1 MRKSDSVVKQQKA
14 SSHLSGLEIVLNQ
27 MVTIDRSR
35 TMEELNRA
43 IQGILEYIGEY
54 TKAGRAYT
62 FEFIEKQ
69 GIYRNTSEWCA
80 EGVKPQMDNL
90 QAVPFMEMPYWHRQF
105 LRGEKVVIEDIE
117 AAKDEMP
124 LEYRL
129 LKAQDIHTVIVF
141 PMFHTDT
148 LWGFIG
154 LDDPIL
160 DESQSLINLLTVVGS
175 HLGSAYDSC
184 HKSNLLDEKQNA
196 LQASI
201 DAFQREQRFLQVL
214 CQDYISVFFADLK
227 KDYLEIL
234 KVDPEANVLQ
244 VSASEKYMTL
254 SYKEIIESY
263 CRQFMMQEEARKL
276 KKRLNAERLMREL
289 KTRDRI
295 SFRFQ
300 SLPNGAGH
308 EYFEAQ
314 ITRMA
319 IDEENFKVLIGFRF
333 IDDIVRE
340 DREKQRVL
348 REALNETRINNEI
361 ISAISKIYFSI
372 YRIDLEK
379 DVYDEVVSIN
389 EVHKMTGVSGKA
401 SEKMVEICKAVV
413 ARDYQDRIM
422 RFFDLSTLQERL
434 KNTDTVTLEYMV
446 PDGNW
451 QLARFIAKNRNE
463 QGVVTKVLYVT
474 REVSDVM
481 LRERNWFM
489 AAEAA
494 NRENEAKTDFLSRMA
509 HDIRTPLNAV
519 LGFAYIAKAHI
530 DEKSIVSEN
539 LDKLQSAG
547 RYIQR
552 LVDDVTDI
560 SQIESGHFHIEP
572 AFFDVMT
579 LFRDSQDIMGQMA
592 ADRKLHMT
600 CRAHDILHPQID
612 ADAIRLKQIYVNLVS
627 NAVKYTPEG
636 GTVHFELYEETSDSP
651 GCVRLVSI
659 VQDNGI
665 GMTEDYMK
673 KMYERF
679 SRSVDTRINKVRGS
693 GLGLA
698 IVKELVDRMNGRI
711 EVQSAVGVG
720 TTFRVVFDFP
730 FEEADSDMILQ
741 SPMESDLEMAGQ
753 SSTESDLT
761 DCEGMHVL
769 IAEDNELN
777 YEVAHE
783 ILAMH
788 GITSEQA
795 ENGKICVERFMEAPE
810 GTYDAILMDMQ
821 MPVMNGLEATKML
834 RKMDQYHGNTI
845 PIIAMTANVAKTD
858 MDKCLAAGMTGHL
871 AKPLDIHAL
880 IAALASVRKTG
891 NAKMEKKD

>member
-69 GIYRNTSEWCA
+69 SIYRNTSEWCA

-154 LDDPIL
+154 LYDPIL
-160 DESQSLINLLTVVGS
+160 DESRSLINLLTVVGS

-184 HKSNLLDEKQNA
+184 HKSNVLDEKQNA

-201 DAFQREQRFLQVL
+201 DAFQREQQFLQVL
-214 CQDYISVFFADLK
+214 CQDYTAVFYADLK

-244 VSASEKYMTL
+244 VSASEEYMTL

-333 IDDIVRE
+333 IDDIV
-340 DREKQRVL
+340 
-348 REALNETRINNEI
+348 
-361 ISAISKIYFSI
+361 
-372 YRIDLEK
+372 
-379 DVYDEVVSIN
+379 
-389 EVHKMTGVSGKA
+389 
-401 SEKMVEICKAVV
+401 
-413 ARDYQDRIM
+413 
-422 RFFDLSTLQERL
+422 
-434 KNTDTVTLEYMV
+434 
-446 PDGNW
+446 
-451 QLARFIAKNRNE
+451 
-463 QGVVTKVLYVT
+463 
-474 REVSDVM
+474 
-481 LRERNWFM
+481 
-489 AAEAA
+489 
-494 NRENEAKTDFLSRMA
+494 
-509 HDIRTPLNAV
+509 
-519 LGFAYIAKAHI
+519 
-530 DEKSIVSEN
+530 SEN

-572 AFFDVMT
+572 AFFNVMT
-579 LFRDSQDIMGQMA
+579 FFRDFQDIMGQMT

-636 GTVHFELYEETSDSP
+636 GMVHFELYEETSDSP
-651 GCVRLVSI
+651 GCVRLLSI

-679 SRSVDTRINKVRGS
+679 SRYVDTRINKVRGS

-880 IAALASVRKTG
+880 IAALVSVRKREMQ
-891 NAKMEKKD
+891 KWRRRIKQW

>member
-1 MRKSDSVVKQQKA
+1 MRKSDSVVKQKKA
-14 SSHLSGLEIVLNQ
+14 SSHLSGLDIVLNQ

-69 GIYRNTSEWCA
+69 SIYRNTSEWCA

-214 CQDYISVFFADLK
+214 CRDYISVFFADLK

-244 VSASEKYMTL
+244 VSASEEYMTL

-319 IDEENFKVLIGFRF
+319 IYEESFKVLIGFRF
-333 IDDIVRE
+333 IDD
-340 DREKQRVL
+340 
-348 REALNETRINNEI
+348 
-361 ISAISKIYFSI
+361 
-372 YRIDLEK
+372 
-379 DVYDEVVSIN
+379 
-389 EVHKMTGVSGKA
+389 
-401 SEKMVEICKAVV
+401 
-413 ARDYQDRIM
+413 
-422 RFFDLSTLQERL
+422 
-434 KNTDTVTLEYMV
+434 
-446 PDGNW
+446 
-451 QLARFIAKNRNE
+451 
-463 QGVVTKVLYVT
+463 
-474 REVSDVM
+474 
-481 LRERNWFM
+481 
-489 AAEAA
+489 
-494 NRENEAKTDFLSRMA
+494 
-509 HDIRTPLNAV
+509 
-519 LGFAYIAKAHI
+519 
-530 DEKSIVSEN
+530 IVSEN

-572 AFFDVMT
+572 AFFNVMT
-579 LFRDSQDIMGQMA
+579 FFRDFQDIMGQMT

-636 GTVHFELYEETSDSP
+636 GMVHFELYEETSDSP

-679 SRSVDTRINKVRGS
+679 SRYVDTRINKVRGS

-795 ENGKICVERFMEAPE
+795 ENGKICVERFMEASE

-880 IAALASVRKTG
+880 IAALVSVRKREMQ
-891 NAKMEKKD
+891 KWRRRIKQW

>member
-1 MRKSDSVVKQQKA
+1 MRKSDSVVKQKKA
-14 SSHLSGLEIVLNQ
+14 SSHLSGLDIVLNQ

-69 GIYRNTSEWCA
+69 SIYRNTSEWCA

-141 PMFHTDT
+141 SMFHTDT

-214 CQDYISVFFADLK
+214 CRDYISVFFADLK

-244 VSASEKYMTL
+244 VSASEEYMTL

-333 IDDIVRE
+333 IDDIV
-340 DREKQRVL
+340 
-348 REALNETRINNEI
+348 
-361 ISAISKIYFSI
+361 
-372 YRIDLEK
+372 
-379 DVYDEVVSIN
+379 
-389 EVHKMTGVSGKA
+389 
-401 SEKMVEICKAVV
+401 
-413 ARDYQDRIM
+413 
-422 RFFDLSTLQERL
+422 
-434 KNTDTVTLEYMV
+434 
-446 PDGNW
+446 
-451 QLARFIAKNRNE
+451 
-463 QGVVTKVLYVT
+463 
-474 REVSDVM
+474 
-481 LRERNWFM
+481 
-489 AAEAA
+489 
-494 NRENEAKTDFLSRMA
+494 
-509 HDIRTPLNAV
+509 
-519 LGFAYIAKAHI
+519 
-530 DEKSIVSEN
+530 SEN

-572 AFFDVMT
+572 AFFNVMT
-579 LFRDSQDIMGQMA
+579 FFRDFQDIMGQMT

-636 GTVHFELYEETSDSP
+636 GMVHFELYEETSDSP

-679 SRSVDTRINKVRGS
+679 SRYVDTRINKVRGS

-880 IAALASVRKTG
+880 IAALVSVRKREMQ
-891 NAKMEKKD
+891 KWRRRIKQW

>member
-1 MRKSDSVVKQQKA
+1 MRKSDSVVKQKKA
-14 SSHLSGLEIVLNQ
+14 SSHLSGLDIVLNQ

-69 GIYRNTSEWCA
+69 SIYRNTSEWCA

-234 KVDPEANVLQ
+234 KVDPEVNVLQ
-244 VSASEKYMTL
+244 VSASEEYMTL

-340 DREKQRVL
+340 DRE
-348 REALNETRINNEI
+348 
-361 ISAISKIYFSI
+361 
-372 YRIDLEK
+372 
-379 DVYDEVVSIN
+379 
-389 EVHKMTGVSGKA
+389 
-401 SEKMVEICKAVV
+401 
-413 ARDYQDRIM
+413 
-422 RFFDLSTLQERL
+422 
-434 KNTDTVTLEYMV
+434 
-446 PDGNW
+446 
-451 QLARFIAKNRNE
+451 
-463 QGVVTKVLYVT
+463 
-474 REVSDVM
+474 
-481 LRERNWFM
+481 
-489 AAEAA
+489 
-494 NRENEAKTDFLSRMA
+494 NEAKTDFLSRMA

-530 DEKSIVSEN
+530 DEKSVVSEN

-572 AFFDVMT
+572 AFFNVMT
-579 LFRDSQDIMGQMA
+579 FFRDFQDIMGQMT

-636 GTVHFELYEETSDSP
+636 GMVHFELYEETSDSP

-761 DCEGMHVL
+761 DCERMHVL

-880 IAALASVRKTG
+880 IAALVSVRKREMQ
-891 NAKMEKKD
+891 KWRRRIKQW

>member
-1 MRKSDSVVKQQKA
+1 MRKSDSVVKQKKA
-14 SSHLSGLEIVLNQ
+14 SSHLSGLDIVLNQ

-69 GIYRNTSEWCA
+69 SIYRNTSEWCA

-148 LWGFIG
+148 LWGVIG

-214 CQDYISVFFADLK
+214 CRDYISVFFADLK

-244 VSASEKYMTL
+244 VSASEEYMTL

-319 IDEENFKVLIGFRF
+319 IYEESFKVLIGFRF
-333 IDDIVRE
+333 IDD
-340 DREKQRVL
+340 
-348 REALNETRINNEI
+348 
-361 ISAISKIYFSI
+361 
-372 YRIDLEK
+372 
-379 DVYDEVVSIN
+379 
-389 EVHKMTGVSGKA
+389 
-401 SEKMVEICKAVV
+401 
-413 ARDYQDRIM
+413 
-422 RFFDLSTLQERL
+422 
-434 KNTDTVTLEYMV
+434 
-446 PDGNW
+446 
-451 QLARFIAKNRNE
+451 
-463 QGVVTKVLYVT
+463 
-474 REVSDVM
+474 
-481 LRERNWFM
+481 
-489 AAEAA
+489 
-494 NRENEAKTDFLSRMA
+494 
-509 HDIRTPLNAV
+509 
-519 LGFAYIAKAHI
+519 
-530 DEKSIVSEN
+530 IVSEN

-572 AFFDVMT
+572 AFFNVMT
-579 LFRDSQDIMGQMA
+579 FFRDFQDIMGQMT

-636 GTVHFELYEETSDSP
+636 GMVHFELYEETSDSP

-880 IAALASVRKTG
+880 IAALVSVRKREMQ
-891 NAKMEKKD
+891 KWRRRIKQW

>member
-1 MRKSDSVVKQQKA
+1 MRKSDSVVKQKKA
-14 SSHLSGLEIVLNQ
+14 SSHLSGLDIVLNQ

-69 GIYRNTSEWCA
+69 SIYRNTSEWCA

-214 CQDYISVFFADLK
+214 CRDYISVFFADLK

-244 VSASEKYMTL
+244 VSASEEYMTL

-263 CRQFMMQEEARKL
+263 CRQFMMQDEARKL

-333 IDDIVRE
+333 IDDIV
-340 DREKQRVL
+340 
-348 REALNETRINNEI
+348 
-361 ISAISKIYFSI
+361 
-372 YRIDLEK
+372 
-379 DVYDEVVSIN
+379 
-389 EVHKMTGVSGKA
+389 
-401 SEKMVEICKAVV
+401 
-413 ARDYQDRIM
+413 
-422 RFFDLSTLQERL
+422 
-434 KNTDTVTLEYMV
+434 
-446 PDGNW
+446 
-451 QLARFIAKNRNE
+451 
-463 QGVVTKVLYVT
+463 
-474 REVSDVM
+474 
-481 LRERNWFM
+481 
-489 AAEAA
+489 
-494 NRENEAKTDFLSRMA
+494 
-509 HDIRTPLNAV
+509 
-519 LGFAYIAKAHI
+519 
-530 DEKSIVSEN
+530 SEN

-572 AFFDVMT
+572 AFFNVMT
-579 LFRDSQDIMGQMA
+579 FFRDFQDIMGQMT

-636 GTVHFELYEETSDSP
+636 GMVHFELYEETSDSP

-880 IAALASVRKTG
+880 IAALVSVRKREMQ
-891 NAKMEKKD
+891 KWRRRIKQW

>member
-1 MRKSDSVVKQQKA
+1 MRKSDSVVKQKKA
-14 SSHLSGLEIVLNQ
+14 SSHLSGLDIVLNQ

-69 GIYRNTSEWCA
+69 SIYRNTSEWCA

-214 CQDYISVFFADLK
+214 CRDYISVFFADLK

-244 VSASEKYMTL
+244 VSASEEHMTL

-319 IDEENFKVLIGFRF
+319 IYEENFKVLIGFRF
-333 IDDIVRE
+333 IDD
-340 DREKQRVL
+340 
-348 REALNETRINNEI
+348 
-361 ISAISKIYFSI
+361 
-372 YRIDLEK
+372 
-379 DVYDEVVSIN
+379 
-389 EVHKMTGVSGKA
+389 
-401 SEKMVEICKAVV
+401 
-413 ARDYQDRIM
+413 
-422 RFFDLSTLQERL
+422 
-434 KNTDTVTLEYMV
+434 
-446 PDGNW
+446 
-451 QLARFIAKNRNE
+451 
-463 QGVVTKVLYVT
+463 
-474 REVSDVM
+474 
-481 LRERNWFM
+481 
-489 AAEAA
+489 
-494 NRENEAKTDFLSRMA
+494 
-509 HDIRTPLNAV
+509 
-519 LGFAYIAKAHI
+519 
-530 DEKSIVSEN
+530 IVSEN

-572 AFFDVMT
+572 AFFNVMT
-579 LFRDSQDIMGQMA
+579 FFRDFQDIMGQMT

-636 GTVHFELYEETSDSP
+636 GMVHFELYEETSDSP

-880 IAALASVRKTG
+880 IAALVSVRKREMQ
-891 NAKMEKKD
+891 KWRRRIKQW

>member
-1 MRKSDSVVKQQKA
+1 MRKSDSVVKQKKA
-14 SSHLSGLEIVLNQ
+14 SSHLSGLDIVLNQ

-69 GIYRNTSEWCA
+69 SIYRNTSEWCA

-148 LWGFIG
+148 LWGVIG

-214 CQDYISVFFADLK
+214 CRDYISVFFADLK

-244 VSASEKYMTL
+244 VSASEEYMTL

-333 IDDIVRE
+333 IDDIV
-340 DREKQRVL
+340 
-348 REALNETRINNEI
+348 
-361 ISAISKIYFSI
+361 
-372 YRIDLEK
+372 
-379 DVYDEVVSIN
+379 
-389 EVHKMTGVSGKA
+389 
-401 SEKMVEICKAVV
+401 
-413 ARDYQDRIM
+413 
-422 RFFDLSTLQERL
+422 
-434 KNTDTVTLEYMV
+434 
-446 PDGNW
+446 
-451 QLARFIAKNRNE
+451 
-463 QGVVTKVLYVT
+463 
-474 REVSDVM
+474 
-481 LRERNWFM
+481 
-489 AAEAA
+489 
-494 NRENEAKTDFLSRMA
+494 
-509 HDIRTPLNAV
+509 
-519 LGFAYIAKAHI
+519 
-530 DEKSIVSEN
+530 SEN

-572 AFFDVMT
+572 AFFNVMT
-579 LFRDSQDIMGQMA
+579 FFRDFQDIMGQMT

-636 GTVHFELYEETSDSP
+636 GMVHFELYEETSDSP

-880 IAALASVRKTG
+880 IAALVSVRKREMQ
-891 NAKMEKKD
+891 KWRRRIKQW

>member
-1 MRKSDSVVKQQKA
+1 MRKSDSVVKQKKA
-14 SSHLSGLEIVLNQ
+14 SSHLSGLDIVLNQ

-69 GIYRNTSEWCA
+69 SIYRNTSEWCA

-214 CQDYISVFFADLK
+214 CRDYISVFFADLK

-234 KVDPEANVLQ
+234 KVDLEVNVLQ
-244 VSASEKYMTL
+244 VSASEEYMTL

-333 IDDIVRE
+333 IDDIV
-340 DREKQRVL
+340 
-348 REALNETRINNEI
+348 
-361 ISAISKIYFSI
+361 
-372 YRIDLEK
+372 
-379 DVYDEVVSIN
+379 
-389 EVHKMTGVSGKA
+389 
-401 SEKMVEICKAVV
+401 
-413 ARDYQDRIM
+413 
-422 RFFDLSTLQERL
+422 
-434 KNTDTVTLEYMV
+434 
-446 PDGNW
+446 
-451 QLARFIAKNRNE
+451 
-463 QGVVTKVLYVT
+463 
-474 REVSDVM
+474 
-481 LRERNWFM
+481 
-489 AAEAA
+489 
-494 NRENEAKTDFLSRMA
+494 
-509 HDIRTPLNAV
+509 
-519 LGFAYIAKAHI
+519 
-530 DEKSIVSEN
+530 SEN

-572 AFFDVMT
+572 AFFNVMT
-579 LFRDSQDIMGQMA
+579 FFRDFQDIMGQMT

-612 ADAIRLKQIYVNLVS
+612 TDAIRLKQIYVNLVS

-636 GTVHFELYEETSDSP
+636 GMVHFELYEETSDSP

-665 GMTEDYMK
+665 GTTEDYMK

-679 SRSVDTRINKVRGS
+679 SRYVDTRINKVRGS

-761 DCEGMHVL
+761 DCERMHVL

-880 IAALASVRKTG
+880 IAALVSVRKREMQ
-891 NAKMEKKD
+891 KWRRRIKQW

>member
-1 MRKSDSVVKQQKA
+1 MRKSDSVVKQKKA
-14 SSHLSGLEIVLNQ
+14 SSHLSGLDIVLNQ

-69 GIYRNTSEWCA
+69 SIYRNTSEWCA

-214 CQDYISVFFADLK
+214 CRDYISVFFADLK

-244 VSASEKYMTL
+244 VSASEEHMTL

-319 IDEENFKVLIGFRF
+319 IYEENFKVLIGFRF
-333 IDDIVRE
+333 IDD
-340 DREKQRVL
+340 
-348 REALNETRINNEI
+348 
-361 ISAISKIYFSI
+361 
-372 YRIDLEK
+372 
-379 DVYDEVVSIN
+379 
-389 EVHKMTGVSGKA
+389 
-401 SEKMVEICKAVV
+401 
-413 ARDYQDRIM
+413 
-422 RFFDLSTLQERL
+422 
-434 KNTDTVTLEYMV
+434 
-446 PDGNW
+446 
-451 QLARFIAKNRNE
+451 
-463 QGVVTKVLYVT
+463 
-474 REVSDVM
+474 
-481 LRERNWFM
+481 
-489 AAEAA
+489 
-494 NRENEAKTDFLSRMA
+494 
-509 HDIRTPLNAV
+509 
-519 LGFAYIAKAHI
+519 
-530 DEKSIVSEN
+530 IVSEN

-572 AFFDVMT
+572 AFFNVMT
-579 LFRDSQDIMGQMA
+579 FFRDFQDIMGQMT

-600 CRAHDILHPQID
+600 CRAHDIFHPQID

-636 GTVHFELYEETSDSP
+636 GMVHFELYEETSDSP

-880 IAALASVRKTG
+880 IAALVSVRKREMQ
-891 NAKMEKKD
+891 KWRRRIKQW

>member
-1 MRKSDSVVKQQKA
+1 MRKSDSVVKQKKA
-14 SSHLSGLEIVLNQ
+14 SSHLSGLDIVLNQ

-69 GIYRNTSEWCA
+69 SIYRNTSEWCA

-234 KVDPEANVLQ
+234 KVDPEVNVLQ
-244 VSASEKYMTL
+244 VSASEEYMTL

-340 DREKQRVL
+340 DRE
-348 REALNETRINNEI
+348 
-361 ISAISKIYFSI
+361 
-372 YRIDLEK
+372 
-379 DVYDEVVSIN
+379 
-389 EVHKMTGVSGKA
+389 
-401 SEKMVEICKAVV
+401 
-413 ARDYQDRIM
+413 
-422 RFFDLSTLQERL
+422 
-434 KNTDTVTLEYMV
+434 
-446 PDGNW
+446 
-451 QLARFIAKNRNE
+451 
-463 QGVVTKVLYVT
+463 
-474 REVSDVM
+474 
-481 LRERNWFM
+481 
-489 AAEAA
+489 
-494 NRENEAKTDFLSRMA
+494 NEAKTDFLSRMA

-530 DEKSIVSEN
+530 DEKSVVSEN

-572 AFFDVMT
+572 AFFNVMT
-579 LFRDSQDIMGQMA
+579 FFRDFQDIMGQMT

-636 GTVHFELYEETSDSP
+636 GMVHFELYEETSDSP

-761 DCEGMHVL
+761 DCERMHVL

-795 ENGKICVERFMEAPE
+795 ENGKICVERFMEASE

-880 IAALASVRKTG
+880 IAALVSVRKREMQ
-891 NAKMEKKD
+891 KWRRRIKQW

>member
-69 GIYRNTSEWCA
+69 SIYRNTSEWCA

-214 CQDYISVFFADLK
+214 CRDYISVFFADLK

-234 KVDPEANVLQ
+234 KVDLEVNVLQ
-244 VSASEKYMTL
+244 VSASEEYMTL

-333 IDDIVRE
+333 IDDIV
-340 DREKQRVL
+340 
-348 REALNETRINNEI
+348 
-361 ISAISKIYFSI
+361 
-372 YRIDLEK
+372 
-379 DVYDEVVSIN
+379 
-389 EVHKMTGVSGKA
+389 
-401 SEKMVEICKAVV
+401 
-413 ARDYQDRIM
+413 
-422 RFFDLSTLQERL
+422 
-434 KNTDTVTLEYMV
+434 
-446 PDGNW
+446 
-451 QLARFIAKNRNE
+451 
-463 QGVVTKVLYVT
+463 
-474 REVSDVM
+474 
-481 LRERNWFM
+481 
-489 AAEAA
+489 
-494 NRENEAKTDFLSRMA
+494 
-509 HDIRTPLNAV
+509 
-519 LGFAYIAKAHI
+519 
-530 DEKSIVSEN
+530 SEN

-572 AFFDVMT
+572 AFFNVMT
-579 LFRDSQDIMGQMA
+579 FFRDFQDIMGQMT

-636 GTVHFELYEETSDSP
+636 GMVHFELYEETSDSP

-761 DCEGMHVL
+761 ECEGMHVL

-880 IAALASVRKTG
+880 IAALVSVRKREMQ
-891 NAKMEKKD
+891 KWRRRIKQW

>member
-1 MRKSDSVVKQQKA
+1 MRKSDSVVKQKKA
-14 SSHLSGLEIVLNQ
+14 SSHLSGLDIVLNQ

-69 GIYRNTSEWCA
+69 SIYRNTSEWCA

-148 LWGFIG
+148 LWGVIG

-214 CQDYISVFFADLK
+214 CRDYISVFFADLK

-244 VSASEKYMTL
+244 VSASEEYMTL

-333 IDDIVRE
+333 IDDIV
-340 DREKQRVL
+340 
-348 REALNETRINNEI
+348 
-361 ISAISKIYFSI
+361 
-372 YRIDLEK
+372 
-379 DVYDEVVSIN
+379 
-389 EVHKMTGVSGKA
+389 
-401 SEKMVEICKAVV
+401 
-413 ARDYQDRIM
+413 
-422 RFFDLSTLQERL
+422 
-434 KNTDTVTLEYMV
+434 
-446 PDGNW
+446 
-451 QLARFIAKNRNE
+451 
-463 QGVVTKVLYVT
+463 
-474 REVSDVM
+474 
-481 LRERNWFM
+481 
-489 AAEAA
+489 
-494 NRENEAKTDFLSRMA
+494 
-509 HDIRTPLNAV
+509 
-519 LGFAYIAKAHI
+519 
-530 DEKSIVSEN
+530 SEN

-572 AFFDVMT
+572 AFFNVMT
-579 LFRDSQDIMGQMA
+579 FFRDFQDIMGQMT

-636 GTVHFELYEETSDSP
+636 GMVHFELYEETSDSP
-651 GCVRLVSI
+651 GCVRRVSI

-880 IAALASVRKTG
+880 IAALVSVRKREMQ
-891 NAKMEKKD
+891 KWRRRIKQW

>member
-1 MRKSDSVVKQQKA
+1 MRKSDSVVKQKKA
-14 SSHLSGLEIVLNQ
+14 SSHLSGLDIVLNQ

-69 GIYRNTSEWCA
+69 SIYRNTSEWCA

-105 LRGEKVVIEDIE
+105 LRGEKMVIEDIE

-244 VSASEKYMTL
+244 VSASEEYMTL

-319 IDEENFKVLIGFRF
+319 IYEESFKVLIGFRF
-333 IDDIVRE
+333 IDD
-340 DREKQRVL
+340 
-348 REALNETRINNEI
+348 
-361 ISAISKIYFSI
+361 
-372 YRIDLEK
+372 
-379 DVYDEVVSIN
+379 
-389 EVHKMTGVSGKA
+389 
-401 SEKMVEICKAVV
+401 
-413 ARDYQDRIM
+413 
-422 RFFDLSTLQERL
+422 
-434 KNTDTVTLEYMV
+434 
-446 PDGNW
+446 
-451 QLARFIAKNRNE
+451 
-463 QGVVTKVLYVT
+463 
-474 REVSDVM
+474 
-481 LRERNWFM
+481 
-489 AAEAA
+489 
-494 NRENEAKTDFLSRMA
+494 
-509 HDIRTPLNAV
+509 
-519 LGFAYIAKAHI
+519 
-530 DEKSIVSEN
+530 IVSEN

-572 AFFDVMT
+572 AFFNVMT
-579 LFRDSQDIMGQMA
+579 FFRDFQDIMGQMT

-636 GTVHFELYEETSDSP
+636 GMVHFELYEETSDSP

-679 SRSVDTRINKVRGS
+679 SRYVDTRINKVRGS

-880 IAALASVRKTG
+880 IAALVSVRKREMQ
-891 NAKMEKKD
+891 KWRRRIKQW

>member
-69 GIYRNTSEWCA
+69 SIYRNTSEWCA

-160 DESQSLINLLTVVGS
+160 DESRSLINLLTVVGS

-184 HKSNLLDEKQNA
+184 HKSNVLDEKQNA

-201 DAFQREQRFLQVL
+201 DAFQREQQFLQVL
-214 CQDYISVFFADLK
+214 CQDYTAVFYADLK

-244 VSASEKYMTL
+244 VSASEEYMTL

-333 IDDIVRE
+333 IDDIV
-340 DREKQRVL
+340 
-348 REALNETRINNEI
+348 
-361 ISAISKIYFSI
+361 
-372 YRIDLEK
+372 
-379 DVYDEVVSIN
+379 
-389 EVHKMTGVSGKA
+389 
-401 SEKMVEICKAVV
+401 
-413 ARDYQDRIM
+413 
-422 RFFDLSTLQERL
+422 
-434 KNTDTVTLEYMV
+434 
-446 PDGNW
+446 
-451 QLARFIAKNRNE
+451 
-463 QGVVTKVLYVT
+463 
-474 REVSDVM
+474 
-481 LRERNWFM
+481 
-489 AAEAA
+489 
-494 NRENEAKTDFLSRMA
+494 
-509 HDIRTPLNAV
+509 
-519 LGFAYIAKAHI
+519 
-530 DEKSIVSEN
+530 SEN

-572 AFFDVMT
+572 AFFNVMT
-579 LFRDSQDIMGQMA
+579 FFRDFQDIMGQMT

-612 ADAIRLKQIYVNLVS
+612 TDAIRLKQIYVNLVS

-636 GTVHFELYEETSDSP
+636 GMVHFELYEETSDSP

-679 SRSVDTRINKVRGS
+679 SRYVDTRINKVRGS

-880 IAALASVRKTG
+880 IAALVSVRKREMQ
-891 NAKMEKKD
+891 KWRRRIKQW

>member
-1 MRKSDSVVKQQKA
+1 MRKSDSVVKQKKA
-14 SSHLSGLEIVLNQ
+14 SSHLSGLDIVLNQ

-69 GIYRNTSEWCA
+69 SIYRNTSEWCA

-214 CQDYISVFFADLK
+214 CRDYISVFFADLK

-244 VSASEKYMTL
+244 VSASEEYMTL

-333 IDDIVRE
+333 IDDIV
-340 DREKQRVL
+340 
-348 REALNETRINNEI
+348 
-361 ISAISKIYFSI
+361 
-372 YRIDLEK
+372 
-379 DVYDEVVSIN
+379 
-389 EVHKMTGVSGKA
+389 
-401 SEKMVEICKAVV
+401 
-413 ARDYQDRIM
+413 
-422 RFFDLSTLQERL
+422 
-434 KNTDTVTLEYMV
+434 
-446 PDGNW
+446 
-451 QLARFIAKNRNE
+451 
-463 QGVVTKVLYVT
+463 
-474 REVSDVM
+474 
-481 LRERNWFM
+481 
-489 AAEAA
+489 
-494 NRENEAKTDFLSRMA
+494 
-509 HDIRTPLNAV
+509 
-519 LGFAYIAKAHI
+519 
-530 DEKSIVSEN
+530 SEN

-572 AFFDVMT
+572 AFFNVMT
-579 LFRDSQDIMGQMA
+579 FFRDFQDIMGQMT

-636 GTVHFELYEETSDSP
+636 GMVHFELYEETSDSP

-679 SRSVDTRINKVRGS
+679 SRYVDTRINKVRGS

-741 SPMESDLEMAGQ
+741 FPMESDLEMAGQ

-871 AKPLDIHAL
+871 AKPLDIRAL
-880 IAALASVRKTG
+880 IAALVSVRKREMQ
-891 NAKMEKKD
+891 KWRRRIKQW

>member
-1 MRKSDSVVKQQKA
+1 MRKSDSVVKQKKA
-14 SSHLSGLEIVLNQ
+14 SSYLSGLDIVLNQ

-69 GIYRNTSEWCA
+69 SIYRNTSEWCA

-214 CQDYISVFFADLK
+214 CRDYISVFFADLK

-244 VSASEKYMTL
+244 VSASEEYMTL

-319 IDEENFKVLIGFRF
+319 IYEESFKVLIGFRF
-333 IDDIVRE
+333 IDD
-340 DREKQRVL
+340 
-348 REALNETRINNEI
+348 
-361 ISAISKIYFSI
+361 
-372 YRIDLEK
+372 
-379 DVYDEVVSIN
+379 
-389 EVHKMTGVSGKA
+389 
-401 SEKMVEICKAVV
+401 
-413 ARDYQDRIM
+413 
-422 RFFDLSTLQERL
+422 
-434 KNTDTVTLEYMV
+434 
-446 PDGNW
+446 
-451 QLARFIAKNRNE
+451 
-463 QGVVTKVLYVT
+463 
-474 REVSDVM
+474 
-481 LRERNWFM
+481 
-489 AAEAA
+489 
-494 NRENEAKTDFLSRMA
+494 
-509 HDIRTPLNAV
+509 
-519 LGFAYIAKAHI
+519 
-530 DEKSIVSEN
+530 IVSEN

-572 AFFDVMT
+572 AFFNVMT
-579 LFRDSQDIMGQMA
+579 FFRDFQDIMGQMT

-636 GTVHFELYEETSDSP
+636 GMVHFELYEETSDSP

-679 SRSVDTRINKVRGS
+679 SRYVDTRINKVRGS

-880 IAALASVRKTG
+880 IAALVSVRKREMQ
-891 NAKMEKKD
+891 KWRRRIKQW

>member
-1 MRKSDSVVKQQKA
+1 MRKSDSVVKQKKA
-14 SSHLSGLEIVLNQ
+14 SSHLSGLDIVLNQ

-69 GIYRNTSEWCA
+69 SIYRNTSEWCA

-214 CQDYISVFFADLK
+214 CRDYISVFFADLK

-234 KVDPEANVLQ
+234 KVDLEVNVLQ
-244 VSASEKYMTL
+244 VSASEEYMTL

-333 IDDIVRE
+333 IDDIV
-340 DREKQRVL
+340 
-348 REALNETRINNEI
+348 
-361 ISAISKIYFSI
+361 
-372 YRIDLEK
+372 
-379 DVYDEVVSIN
+379 
-389 EVHKMTGVSGKA
+389 
-401 SEKMVEICKAVV
+401 
-413 ARDYQDRIM
+413 
-422 RFFDLSTLQERL
+422 
-434 KNTDTVTLEYMV
+434 
-446 PDGNW
+446 
-451 QLARFIAKNRNE
+451 
-463 QGVVTKVLYVT
+463 
-474 REVSDVM
+474 
-481 LRERNWFM
+481 
-489 AAEAA
+489 
-494 NRENEAKTDFLSRMA
+494 
-509 HDIRTPLNAV
+509 
-519 LGFAYIAKAHI
+519 
-530 DEKSIVSEN
+530 SEN

-572 AFFDVMT
+572 AFFNVMT
-579 LFRDSQDIMGQMA
+579 FFRDFQDIMGQMT

-612 ADAIRLKQIYVNLVS
+612 TDAIRLKQIYVNLVS

-636 GTVHFELYEETSDSP
+636 GMVHFELYEETSDSP

-665 GMTEDYMK
+665 GTTEDYMK

-679 SRSVDTRINKVRGS
+679 SRYVDTRINKVRGS

-761 DCEGMHVL
+761 ECEGMHVL

-795 ENGKICVERFMEAPE
+795 ENGKICVERFMEASE

-880 IAALASVRKTG
+880 IAALVSVRKREMQ
-891 NAKMEKKD
+891 KWRRRIKQW

>member
-1 MRKSDSVVKQQKA
+1 MRKSDSVVKQKKA
-14 SSHLSGLEIVLNQ
+14 SSHLSGLDIVLNQ

-69 GIYRNTSEWCA
+69 SIYRNTSEWCA

-214 CQDYISVFFADLK
+214 CRDYISVFFADLK

-244 VSASEKYMTL
+244 VSASEEYMTL

-319 IDEENFKVLIGFRF
+319 IYEESFKVLIGFRF
-333 IDDIVRE
+333 IDD
-340 DREKQRVL
+340 
-348 REALNETRINNEI
+348 
-361 ISAISKIYFSI
+361 
-372 YRIDLEK
+372 
-379 DVYDEVVSIN
+379 
-389 EVHKMTGVSGKA
+389 
-401 SEKMVEICKAVV
+401 
-413 ARDYQDRIM
+413 
-422 RFFDLSTLQERL
+422 
-434 KNTDTVTLEYMV
+434 
-446 PDGNW
+446 
-451 QLARFIAKNRNE
+451 
-463 QGVVTKVLYVT
+463 
-474 REVSDVM
+474 
-481 LRERNWFM
+481 
-489 AAEAA
+489 
-494 NRENEAKTDFLSRMA
+494 
-509 HDIRTPLNAV
+509 
-519 LGFAYIAKAHI
+519 
-530 DEKSIVSEN
+530 IVSEN

-572 AFFDVMT
+572 AFFNVMT
-579 LFRDSQDIMGQMA
+579 FFRDFQDIMGQMT

-636 GTVHFELYEETSDSP
+636 GMVHFELYEETSDSP

-679 SRSVDTRINKVRGS
+679 SRYVDTRINKVRGS

-795 ENGKICVERFMEAPE
+795 ENGKICVERFMDAPE

-880 IAALASVRKTG
+880 IAALVSVRKREMQ
-891 NAKMEKKD
+891 KWRRRIKQW

>member
-1 MRKSDSVVKQQKA
+1 MRKSDSVVKQKKA
-14 SSHLSGLEIVLNQ
+14 SSHLSGLNIVLNQ
-27 MVTIDRSR
+27 MVSIDRSR

-69 GIYRNTSEWCA
+69 SIYRNTSEWCA

-148 LWGFIG
+148 LWGIIG

-214 CQDYISVFFADLK
+214 CRDYISVFFADLK

-244 VSASEKYMTL
+244 VSASEEHMTL

-333 IDDIVRE
+333 IDDIV
-340 DREKQRVL
+340 
-348 REALNETRINNEI
+348 
-361 ISAISKIYFSI
+361 
-372 YRIDLEK
+372 
-379 DVYDEVVSIN
+379 
-389 EVHKMTGVSGKA
+389 
-401 SEKMVEICKAVV
+401 
-413 ARDYQDRIM
+413 
-422 RFFDLSTLQERL
+422 
-434 KNTDTVTLEYMV
+434 
-446 PDGNW
+446 
-451 QLARFIAKNRNE
+451 
-463 QGVVTKVLYVT
+463 
-474 REVSDVM
+474 
-481 LRERNWFM
+481 
-489 AAEAA
+489 
-494 NRENEAKTDFLSRMA
+494 
-509 HDIRTPLNAV
+509 
-519 LGFAYIAKAHI
+519 
-530 DEKSIVSEN
+530 SEN

-572 AFFDVMT
+572 AFFNVMT
-579 LFRDSQDIMGQMA
+579 FFRDFQDIMGQMT

-636 GTVHFELYEETSDSP
+636 GMVHFELYEETSDSP

-741 SPMESDLEMAGQ
+741 SPMESDLDMAGQ

-871 AKPLDIHAL
+871 TKPLDIHAL
-880 IAALASVRKTG
+880 IAALVSVRKREMQ
-891 NAKMEKKD
+891 KWRRRIKQW

>member
-1 MRKSDSVVKQQKA
+1 MRKSDSVVKQKKA
-14 SSHLSGLEIVLNQ
+14 SSHLSGLDIVLNQ

-69 GIYRNTSEWCA
+69 SIYRNTSEWCA

-214 CQDYISVFFADLK
+214 CRDYISVFFADLK

-244 VSASEKYMTL
+244 VSASEEYMTL

-289 KTRDRI
+289 KTRDSI

-333 IDDIVRE
+333 IDDIV
-340 DREKQRVL
+340 
-348 REALNETRINNEI
+348 
-361 ISAISKIYFSI
+361 
-372 YRIDLEK
+372 
-379 DVYDEVVSIN
+379 
-389 EVHKMTGVSGKA
+389 
-401 SEKMVEICKAVV
+401 
-413 ARDYQDRIM
+413 
-422 RFFDLSTLQERL
+422 
-434 KNTDTVTLEYMV
+434 
-446 PDGNW
+446 
-451 QLARFIAKNRNE
+451 
-463 QGVVTKVLYVT
+463 
-474 REVSDVM
+474 
-481 LRERNWFM
+481 
-489 AAEAA
+489 
-494 NRENEAKTDFLSRMA
+494 
-509 HDIRTPLNAV
+509 
-519 LGFAYIAKAHI
+519 
-530 DEKSIVSEN
+530 SEN

-572 AFFDVMT
+572 AFFNVMT
-579 LFRDSQDIMGQMA
+579 FFRDFQDIMGQMT

-636 GTVHFELYEETSDSP
+636 GMVHFELYEETSDSP

-880 IAALASVRKTG
+880 IAALVSVRKREMQ
-891 NAKMEKKD
+891 KWRRRIKQW

>member
-1 MRKSDSVVKQQKA
+1 MRKSDSVVKQKKA
-14 SSHLSGLEIVLNQ
+14 SSHLSGLDIVLNQ

-69 GIYRNTSEWCA
+69 SIYRNTSEWCA

-234 KVDPEANVLQ
+234 KVDPEVNVLQ
-244 VSASEKYMTL
+244 VSASEEYMTL

-333 IDDIVRE
+333 IDDIV
-340 DREKQRVL
+340 
-348 REALNETRINNEI
+348 
-361 ISAISKIYFSI
+361 
-372 YRIDLEK
+372 
-379 DVYDEVVSIN
+379 
-389 EVHKMTGVSGKA
+389 
-401 SEKMVEICKAVV
+401 
-413 ARDYQDRIM
+413 
-422 RFFDLSTLQERL
+422 
-434 KNTDTVTLEYMV
+434 
-446 PDGNW
+446 
-451 QLARFIAKNRNE
+451 
-463 QGVVTKVLYVT
+463 
-474 REVSDVM
+474 
-481 LRERNWFM
+481 
-489 AAEAA
+489 
-494 NRENEAKTDFLSRMA
+494 
-509 HDIRTPLNAV
+509 
-519 LGFAYIAKAHI
+519 
-530 DEKSIVSEN
+530 SEN

-572 AFFDVMT
+572 AFFNVMT
-579 LFRDSQDIMGQMA
+579 FFRDFQDIMGQMT

-636 GTVHFELYEETSDSP
+636 GMVHFELYEETSDSP

-880 IAALASVRKTG
+880 IAALVSVRKREMQ
-891 NAKMEKKD
+891 KWRRRIKQW

>member
-1 MRKSDSVVKQQKA
+1 MRKSDSVVKQKKA
-14 SSHLSGLEIVLNQ
+14 SSHLSGLDIVLNQ

-54 TKAGRAYT
+54 TKAGRVYT

-69 GIYRNTSEWCA
+69 SIYRNTSEWCA

-214 CQDYISVFFADLK
+214 CRDYISVFFADLK

-244 VSASEKYMTL
+244 VSASEEYMTL

-333 IDDIVRE
+333 IDDIV
-340 DREKQRVL
+340 
-348 REALNETRINNEI
+348 
-361 ISAISKIYFSI
+361 
-372 YRIDLEK
+372 
-379 DVYDEVVSIN
+379 
-389 EVHKMTGVSGKA
+389 
-401 SEKMVEICKAVV
+401 
-413 ARDYQDRIM
+413 
-422 RFFDLSTLQERL
+422 
-434 KNTDTVTLEYMV
+434 
-446 PDGNW
+446 
-451 QLARFIAKNRNE
+451 
-463 QGVVTKVLYVT
+463 
-474 REVSDVM
+474 
-481 LRERNWFM
+481 
-489 AAEAA
+489 
-494 NRENEAKTDFLSRMA
+494 
-509 HDIRTPLNAV
+509 
-519 LGFAYIAKAHI
+519 
-530 DEKSIVSEN
+530 SEN

-572 AFFDVMT
+572 AFFNVMT
-579 LFRDSQDIMGQMA
+579 FFRDFQDIMGQMT

-636 GTVHFELYEETSDSP
+636 GMVHFELYEETSDSP

-679 SRSVDTRINKVRGS
+679 SRYVDTRINKVRGS

-880 IAALASVRKTG
+880 IAALVSVRKREMQ
-891 NAKMEKKD
+891 KWRRRIKQW

>member
-1 MRKSDSVVKQQKA
+1 MLYGKLEINQKSDQGGEQPMRKSDSVVKQKKA
-14 SSHLSGLEIVLNQ
+14 SSHLSGLDIVLNQ

-69 GIYRNTSEWCA
+69 SIYRNTSEWCA

-214 CQDYISVFFADLK
+214 CRDYISVFFADLK

-244 VSASEKYMTL
+244 VSASEEHMTL

-333 IDDIVRE
+333 IDDIV
-340 DREKQRVL
+340 
-348 REALNETRINNEI
+348 
-361 ISAISKIYFSI
+361 
-372 YRIDLEK
+372 
-379 DVYDEVVSIN
+379 
-389 EVHKMTGVSGKA
+389 
-401 SEKMVEICKAVV
+401 
-413 ARDYQDRIM
+413 
-422 RFFDLSTLQERL
+422 
-434 KNTDTVTLEYMV
+434 
-446 PDGNW
+446 
-451 QLARFIAKNRNE
+451 
-463 QGVVTKVLYVT
+463 
-474 REVSDVM
+474 
-481 LRERNWFM
+481 
-489 AAEAA
+489 
-494 NRENEAKTDFLSRMA
+494 
-509 HDIRTPLNAV
+509 
-519 LGFAYIAKAHI
+519 
-530 DEKSIVSEN
+530 SEN

-572 AFFDVMT
+572 AFFNVMT
-579 LFRDSQDIMGQMA
+579 FFRDFQDIMGQMT

-636 GTVHFELYEETSDSP
+636 GMVHFELYEETSDSP

-679 SRSVDTRINKVRGS
+679 SRYVDTRINKVRGS

-871 AKPLDIHAL
+871 TKPLDIHAL
-880 IAALASVRKTG
+880 IAALVSVRKREMQ
-891 NAKMEKKD
+891 KWRRRIKQW

>member
-1 MRKSDSVVKQQKA
+1 MRKSDSVVKQKKA
-14 SSHLSGLEIVLNQ
+14 SSHLSGLDIVLNQ

-69 GIYRNTSEWCA
+69 SIYRNTSEWCA

-184 HKSNLLDEKQNA
+184 HRSNLLDEKQNA

-214 CQDYISVFFADLK
+214 CRDYISVFFADLK

-244 VSASEKYMTL
+244 VSASEEYMTL

-319 IDEENFKVLIGFRF
+319 IDEENCKVLIGFRF
-333 IDDIVRE
+333 IDD
-340 DREKQRVL
+340 
-348 REALNETRINNEI
+348 
-361 ISAISKIYFSI
+361 
-372 YRIDLEK
+372 
-379 DVYDEVVSIN
+379 
-389 EVHKMTGVSGKA
+389 
-401 SEKMVEICKAVV
+401 
-413 ARDYQDRIM
+413 
-422 RFFDLSTLQERL
+422 
-434 KNTDTVTLEYMV
+434 
-446 PDGNW
+446 
-451 QLARFIAKNRNE
+451 
-463 QGVVTKVLYVT
+463 
-474 REVSDVM
+474 
-481 LRERNWFM
+481 
-489 AAEAA
+489 
-494 NRENEAKTDFLSRMA
+494 
-509 HDIRTPLNAV
+509 
-519 LGFAYIAKAHI
+519 
-530 DEKSIVSEN
+530 IVSEN

-572 AFFDVMT
+572 AFFNVMT
-579 LFRDSQDIMGQMA
+579 FFRDFQDIMGQMT

-636 GTVHFELYEETSDSP
+636 GMVHFELYEETSDSP

-880 IAALASVRKTG
+880 IAALVSVRKREMQ
-891 NAKMEKKD
+891 KWRRRIKQW

>member
-1 MRKSDSVVKQQKA
+1 MRKSDSVVKQKKA
-14 SSHLSGLEIVLNQ
+14 SSHLSGLDIVLNQ

-69 GIYRNTSEWCA
+69 SIYRNTSEWCA
-80 EGVKPQMDNL
+80 EGVKSQMDNL

-117 AAKDEMP
+117 AAKDEIP

-234 KVDPEANVLQ
+234 KVDPEVNVLQ
-244 VSASEKYMTL
+244 VSASEEYMTL

-333 IDDIVRE
+333 IDDIV
-340 DREKQRVL
+340 
-348 REALNETRINNEI
+348 
-361 ISAISKIYFSI
+361 
-372 YRIDLEK
+372 
-379 DVYDEVVSIN
+379 
-389 EVHKMTGVSGKA
+389 
-401 SEKMVEICKAVV
+401 
-413 ARDYQDRIM
+413 
-422 RFFDLSTLQERL
+422 
-434 KNTDTVTLEYMV
+434 
-446 PDGNW
+446 
-451 QLARFIAKNRNE
+451 
-463 QGVVTKVLYVT
+463 
-474 REVSDVM
+474 
-481 LRERNWFM
+481 
-489 AAEAA
+489 
-494 NRENEAKTDFLSRMA
+494 
-509 HDIRTPLNAV
+509 
-519 LGFAYIAKAHI
+519 
-530 DEKSIVSEN
+530 SEN

-572 AFFDVMT
+572 AFFNVMT
-579 LFRDSQDIMGQMA
+579 FFRDFQDIMGQMT

-636 GTVHFELYEETSDSP
+636 GMVHFELYEETSDSP

-761 DCEGMHVL
+761 DCERMHVL

-880 IAALASVRKTG
+880 IAALVSVRKREMQ
-891 NAKMEKKD
+891 KWRRRIKQW

>member
-1 MRKSDSVVKQQKA
+1 MRKSDSVVKQKKA
-14 SSHLSGLEIVLNQ
+14 SSHLSGLDIVLNQ

-69 GIYRNTSEWCA
+69 SIYRNTSEWCA

-214 CQDYISVFFADLK
+214 CRDYISVFFADLK

-244 VSASEKYMTL
+244 VSASEEYMTL

-333 IDDIVRE
+333 IDDIV
-340 DREKQRVL
+340 
-348 REALNETRINNEI
+348 
-361 ISAISKIYFSI
+361 
-372 YRIDLEK
+372 
-379 DVYDEVVSIN
+379 
-389 EVHKMTGVSGKA
+389 
-401 SEKMVEICKAVV
+401 
-413 ARDYQDRIM
+413 
-422 RFFDLSTLQERL
+422 
-434 KNTDTVTLEYMV
+434 
-446 PDGNW
+446 
-451 QLARFIAKNRNE
+451 
-463 QGVVTKVLYVT
+463 
-474 REVSDVM
+474 
-481 LRERNWFM
+481 
-489 AAEAA
+489 
-494 NRENEAKTDFLSRMA
+494 
-509 HDIRTPLNAV
+509 
-519 LGFAYIAKAHI
+519 
-530 DEKSIVSEN
+530 SEN

-572 AFFDVMT
+572 AFFNVMT
-579 LFRDSQDIMGQMA
+579 FFRDFQDIMGQMT

-636 GTVHFELYEETSDSP
+636 GMVHFELYEETSDSP

-880 IAALASVRKTG
+880 IAALVSVRKREMQ
-891 NAKMEKKD
+891 KWRRRIKQW

>member
-1 MRKSDSVVKQQKA
+1 MRKSDSVVKQKKA
-14 SSHLSGLEIVLNQ
+14 SSHLSGLDLVLNQ
-27 MVTIDRSR
+27 MVTLDRSR

-69 GIYRNTSEWCA
+69 SIYRNTSEWCA

-214 CQDYISVFFADLK
+214 CRDYISVFFADLK

-244 VSASEKYMTL
+244 VSASEEHMTL

-319 IDEENFKVLIGFRF
+319 IYEENFKVLIGFRF
-333 IDDIVRE
+333 IDD
-340 DREKQRVL
+340 
-348 REALNETRINNEI
+348 
-361 ISAISKIYFSI
+361 
-372 YRIDLEK
+372 
-379 DVYDEVVSIN
+379 
-389 EVHKMTGVSGKA
+389 
-401 SEKMVEICKAVV
+401 
-413 ARDYQDRIM
+413 
-422 RFFDLSTLQERL
+422 
-434 KNTDTVTLEYMV
+434 
-446 PDGNW
+446 
-451 QLARFIAKNRNE
+451 
-463 QGVVTKVLYVT
+463 
-474 REVSDVM
+474 
-481 LRERNWFM
+481 
-489 AAEAA
+489 
-494 NRENEAKTDFLSRMA
+494 
-509 HDIRTPLNAV
+509 
-519 LGFAYIAKAHI
+519 
-530 DEKSIVSEN
+530 IVSEN

-572 AFFDVMT
+572 AFFNVMT
-579 LFRDSQDIMGQMA
+579 FFRDFQDIMGQMT

-636 GTVHFELYEETSDSP
+636 GMVHFELYEETSDSP

-880 IAALASVRKTG
+880 IAALVSVRKREMQ
-891 NAKMEKKD
+891 KWRRRIKQW

>member
-1 MRKSDSVVKQQKA
+1 MLYGKLEINQKSDQGGEQPMRKSDSVVKQKKA
-14 SSHLSGLEIVLNQ
+14 SSHLSGLDIVLNQ

-69 GIYRNTSEWCA
+69 SIYRNTSEWCA

-227 KDYLEIL
+227 KDYLDIL

-244 VSASEKYMTL
+244 VSASEEYMTL

-333 IDDIVRE
+333 IDDIV
-340 DREKQRVL
+340 
-348 REALNETRINNEI
+348 
-361 ISAISKIYFSI
+361 
-372 YRIDLEK
+372 
-379 DVYDEVVSIN
+379 
-389 EVHKMTGVSGKA
+389 
-401 SEKMVEICKAVV
+401 
-413 ARDYQDRIM
+413 
-422 RFFDLSTLQERL
+422 
-434 KNTDTVTLEYMV
+434 
-446 PDGNW
+446 
-451 QLARFIAKNRNE
+451 
-463 QGVVTKVLYVT
+463 
-474 REVSDVM
+474 
-481 LRERNWFM
+481 
-489 AAEAA
+489 
-494 NRENEAKTDFLSRMA
+494 
-509 HDIRTPLNAV
+509 
-519 LGFAYIAKAHI
+519 
-530 DEKSIVSEN
+530 SEN

-572 AFFDVMT
+572 AFFNVMT
-579 LFRDSQDIMGQMA
+579 FFRDFQDIMGQMT

-636 GTVHFELYEETSDSP
+636 GMVHFELYEETSDSP

-679 SRSVDTRINKVRGS
+679 SRYVDTRINKVRGS

-880 IAALASVRKTG
+880 IAALVSVRKREMQ
-891 NAKMEKKD
+891 KWRRRIKQW

>member
-1 MRKSDSVVKQQKA
+1 MRKSDSVVKQKKA
-14 SSHLSGLEIVLNQ
+14 SSHLSGLDIVLNQ

-69 GIYRNTSEWCA
+69 SIYRNTSEWCA

-201 DAFQREQRFLQVL
+201 DAFRREQRFLQVL
-214 CQDYISVFFADLK
+214 CRDYISVFFADLK

-244 VSASEKYMTL
+244 VSASEEYMTL

-319 IDEENFKVLIGFRF
+319 IYEESFKVLIGFRF
-333 IDDIVRE
+333 IDD
-340 DREKQRVL
+340 
-348 REALNETRINNEI
+348 
-361 ISAISKIYFSI
+361 
-372 YRIDLEK
+372 
-379 DVYDEVVSIN
+379 
-389 EVHKMTGVSGKA
+389 
-401 SEKMVEICKAVV
+401 
-413 ARDYQDRIM
+413 
-422 RFFDLSTLQERL
+422 
-434 KNTDTVTLEYMV
+434 
-446 PDGNW
+446 
-451 QLARFIAKNRNE
+451 
-463 QGVVTKVLYVT
+463 
-474 REVSDVM
+474 
-481 LRERNWFM
+481 
-489 AAEAA
+489 
-494 NRENEAKTDFLSRMA
+494 
-509 HDIRTPLNAV
+509 
-519 LGFAYIAKAHI
+519 
-530 DEKSIVSEN
+530 IVSEN

-572 AFFDVMT
+572 AFFNVMT
-579 LFRDSQDIMGQMA
+579 FFRDFQDIMGQMT

-636 GTVHFELYEETSDSP
+636 GMVHFELYEETSDSP

-679 SRSVDTRINKVRGS
+679 SRYVDTRINKVRGS

-880 IAALASVRKTG
+880 IAALVSVRKREMQ
-891 NAKMEKKD
+891 KWRRRIKQW

>member
-69 GIYRNTSEWCA
+69 SIYRNTSEWCA

-184 HKSNLLDEKQNA
+184 HKSNVLDEKQNA

-201 DAFQREQRFLQVL
+201 DAFQREQQFLQVL
-214 CQDYISVFFADLK
+214 CQDYTAVFYADLK

-244 VSASEKYMTL
+244 VSASEEYMTL

-319 IDEENFKVLIGFRF
+319 IYEESFKVLIGFRF
-333 IDDIVRE
+333 IDD
-340 DREKQRVL
+340 
-348 REALNETRINNEI
+348 
-361 ISAISKIYFSI
+361 
-372 YRIDLEK
+372 
-379 DVYDEVVSIN
+379 
-389 EVHKMTGVSGKA
+389 
-401 SEKMVEICKAVV
+401 
-413 ARDYQDRIM
+413 
-422 RFFDLSTLQERL
+422 
-434 KNTDTVTLEYMV
+434 
-446 PDGNW
+446 
-451 QLARFIAKNRNE
+451 
-463 QGVVTKVLYVT
+463 
-474 REVSDVM
+474 
-481 LRERNWFM
+481 
-489 AAEAA
+489 
-494 NRENEAKTDFLSRMA
+494 
-509 HDIRTPLNAV
+509 
-519 LGFAYIAKAHI
+519 
-530 DEKSIVSEN
+530 IVSEN

-572 AFFDVMT
+572 AFFNVMT
-579 LFRDSQDIMGQMA
+579 FFRDFQDIMGQMT

-636 GTVHFELYEETSDSP
+636 GMVHFELYEETSDSP

-679 SRSVDTRINKVRGS
+679 SRYVDTRINKVRGS

-880 IAALASVRKTG
+880 IAALVSVRKREMQ
-891 NAKMEKKD
+891 KWRRRIKQW

>member
-1 MRKSDSVVKQQKA
+1 MRKSDSVVKQKKA
-14 SSHLSGLEIVLNQ
+14 SSHLSGLDIVLNQ

-69 GIYRNTSEWCA
+69 SIYRNTSEWCA

-148 LWGFIG
+148 LWGVIG

-214 CQDYISVFFADLK
+214 CRDYISVFFADLK

-244 VSASEKYMTL
+244 VSASEEYMTL

-340 DREKQRVL
+340 DRE
-348 REALNETRINNEI
+348 
-361 ISAISKIYFSI
+361 
-372 YRIDLEK
+372 
-379 DVYDEVVSIN
+379 
-389 EVHKMTGVSGKA
+389 
-401 SEKMVEICKAVV
+401 
-413 ARDYQDRIM
+413 
-422 RFFDLSTLQERL
+422 
-434 KNTDTVTLEYMV
+434 
-446 PDGNW
+446 
-451 QLARFIAKNRNE
+451 
-463 QGVVTKVLYVT
+463 
-474 REVSDVM
+474 
-481 LRERNWFM
+481 
-489 AAEAA
+489 
-494 NRENEAKTDFLSRMA
+494 NEAKTDFLSRMA

-572 AFFDVMT
+572 AFFNVMT
-579 LFRDSQDIMGQMA
+579 FFRDFQDIMGQMT

-636 GTVHFELYEETSDSP
+636 GMVHFELYEETSDSP

-679 SRSVDTRINKVRGS
+679 SRYVDTRINKVRGS

-880 IAALASVRKTG
+880 IAALVSVRKREMQ
-891 NAKMEKKD
+891 KWRRRIKQW

>member
-1 MRKSDSVVKQQKA
+1 MRKSDSVVKQKKA
-14 SSHLSGLEIVLNQ
+14 SSHLSGLDIVLNQ

-69 GIYRNTSEWCA
+69 SIYRNTSEWCA

-148 LWGFIG
+148 LWGVIG

-214 CQDYISVFFADLK
+214 CRDYISVFFADLK

-244 VSASEKYMTL
+244 VSASEEYMTL

-333 IDDIVRE
+333 IDDIV
-340 DREKQRVL
+340 
-348 REALNETRINNEI
+348 
-361 ISAISKIYFSI
+361 
-372 YRIDLEK
+372 
-379 DVYDEVVSIN
+379 
-389 EVHKMTGVSGKA
+389 
-401 SEKMVEICKAVV
+401 
-413 ARDYQDRIM
+413 
-422 RFFDLSTLQERL
+422 
-434 KNTDTVTLEYMV
+434 
-446 PDGNW
+446 
-451 QLARFIAKNRNE
+451 
-463 QGVVTKVLYVT
+463 
-474 REVSDVM
+474 
-481 LRERNWFM
+481 
-489 AAEAA
+489 
-494 NRENEAKTDFLSRMA
+494 
-509 HDIRTPLNAV
+509 
-519 LGFAYIAKAHI
+519 
-530 DEKSIVSEN
+530 SEN

-572 AFFDVMT
+572 AFFNVMT
-579 LFRDSQDIMGQMA
+579 FFRDFQDIMGQMT

-636 GTVHFELYEETSDSP
+636 GMVHFELYEETSDSP

-679 SRSVDTRINKVRGS
+679 SRYVDTRINKVRGS

-880 IAALASVRKTG
+880 IAALVSVRKREMQ
-891 NAKMEKKD
+891 KWRRRIKQW

>member
-1 MRKSDSVVKQQKA
+1 MRKSDSVVKQKKA
-14 SSHLSGLEIVLNQ
+14 SSHLSGLDIVLNQ

-69 GIYRNTSEWCA
+69 SIYRNTSEWCA

-105 LRGEKVVIEDIE
+105 LREEKVVIEDIE

-214 CQDYISVFFADLK
+214 CRDYISVFFADLK

-244 VSASEKYMTL
+244 VSASEEYMTL

-319 IDEENFKVLIGFRF
+319 TDEENFKVLISFRF
-333 IDDIVRE
+333 IDD
-340 DREKQRVL
+340 
-348 REALNETRINNEI
+348 
-361 ISAISKIYFSI
+361 
-372 YRIDLEK
+372 
-379 DVYDEVVSIN
+379 
-389 EVHKMTGVSGKA
+389 
-401 SEKMVEICKAVV
+401 
-413 ARDYQDRIM
+413 
-422 RFFDLSTLQERL
+422 
-434 KNTDTVTLEYMV
+434 
-446 PDGNW
+446 
-451 QLARFIAKNRNE
+451 
-463 QGVVTKVLYVT
+463 
-474 REVSDVM
+474 
-481 LRERNWFM
+481 
-489 AAEAA
+489 
-494 NRENEAKTDFLSRMA
+494 
-509 HDIRTPLNAV
+509 
-519 LGFAYIAKAHI
+519 
-530 DEKSIVSEN
+530 IVSEN

-572 AFFDVMT
+572 AFFNVMT
-579 LFRDSQDIMGQMA
+579 FFRDFQDIMGQMT

-612 ADAIRLKQIYVNLVS
+612 ADVIRLKQIYVNLVS

-636 GTVHFELYEETSDSP
+636 GMVHFELYEETSDSP

-845 PIIAMTANVAKTD
+845 PIIAMTANIAKTD

-880 IAALASVRKTG
+880 IAALVSVRKREMQ
-891 NAKMEKKD
+891 KWRRRIKQW

>member
-1 MRKSDSVVKQQKA
+1 MRKSDSVVKQKKA
-14 SSHLSGLEIVLNQ
+14 SSHLSGLDIVLNQ

-69 GIYRNTSEWCA
+69 SIYRNTSEWCA

-214 CQDYISVFFADLK
+214 CRDYISVFFADLK

-244 VSASEKYMTL
+244 VSASEEYMTL
-254 SYKEIIESY
+254 SYKEIIEGY

-319 IDEENFKVLIGFRF
+319 IYEESFKVLIGFRF
-333 IDDIVRE
+333 IDD
-340 DREKQRVL
+340 
-348 REALNETRINNEI
+348 
-361 ISAISKIYFSI
+361 
-372 YRIDLEK
+372 
-379 DVYDEVVSIN
+379 
-389 EVHKMTGVSGKA
+389 
-401 SEKMVEICKAVV
+401 
-413 ARDYQDRIM
+413 
-422 RFFDLSTLQERL
+422 
-434 KNTDTVTLEYMV
+434 
-446 PDGNW
+446 
-451 QLARFIAKNRNE
+451 
-463 QGVVTKVLYVT
+463 
-474 REVSDVM
+474 
-481 LRERNWFM
+481 
-489 AAEAA
+489 
-494 NRENEAKTDFLSRMA
+494 
-509 HDIRTPLNAV
+509 
-519 LGFAYIAKAHI
+519 
-530 DEKSIVSEN
+530 IVSEN

-572 AFFDVMT
+572 AFFNVMT
-579 LFRDSQDIMGQMA
+579 FFRDFQDIMGQIT

-636 GTVHFELYEETSDSP
+636 GMVHFELYEETSDSP

-679 SRSVDTRINKVRGS
+679 SRYVDTRINKVRGS

-880 IAALASVRKTG
+880 IAALVSVRKREMQ
-891 NAKMEKKD
+891 KWRRRIKQW

>member
-69 GIYRNTSEWCA
+69 SIYRNTSEWCA
-80 EGVKPQMDNL
+80 EGVKLQMDNL

-244 VSASEKYMTL
+244 VSASEEHMTL

-319 IDEENFKVLIGFRF
+319 IDEENFKVLTGFRF

-340 DREKQRVL
+340 D
-348 REALNETRINNEI
+348 
-361 ISAISKIYFSI
+361 
-372 YRIDLEK
+372 
-379 DVYDEVVSIN
+379 
-389 EVHKMTGVSGKA
+389 
-401 SEKMVEICKAVV
+401 
-413 ARDYQDRIM
+413 
-422 RFFDLSTLQERL
+422 
-434 KNTDTVTLEYMV
+434 
-446 PDGNW
+446 
-451 QLARFIAKNRNE
+451 
-463 QGVVTKVLYVT
+463 
-474 REVSDVM
+474 
-481 LRERNWFM
+481 
-489 AAEAA
+489 
-494 NRENEAKTDFLSRMA
+494 RENEAKTDFLSRMA

-572 AFFDVMT
+572 AFFNVMT
-579 LFRDSQDIMGQMA
+579 FFRDFQDIMGQMT

-636 GTVHFELYEETSDSP
+636 GMVHFELYEETSDSP

-761 DCEGMHVL
+761 DCERMHVL

-880 IAALASVRKTG
+880 IAALVSVRKREMQ
-891 NAKMEKKD
+891 KWRRRIKQW

>member
-1 MRKSDSVVKQQKA
+1 MRKSDSVVKQKKA
-14 SSHLSGLEIVLNQ
+14 SSHLSGLDIVLNQ

-69 GIYRNTSEWCA
+69 SIYRNTSEWCA

-214 CQDYISVFFADLK
+214 CRDYISVFFADLK

-244 VSASEKYMTL
+244 VSASEEYMTL

-319 IDEENFKVLIGFRF
+319 IDEEKFKVLIGFRF
-333 IDDIVRE
+333 IDD
-340 DREKQRVL
+340 
-348 REALNETRINNEI
+348 
-361 ISAISKIYFSI
+361 
-372 YRIDLEK
+372 
-379 DVYDEVVSIN
+379 
-389 EVHKMTGVSGKA
+389 
-401 SEKMVEICKAVV
+401 
-413 ARDYQDRIM
+413 
-422 RFFDLSTLQERL
+422 
-434 KNTDTVTLEYMV
+434 
-446 PDGNW
+446 
-451 QLARFIAKNRNE
+451 
-463 QGVVTKVLYVT
+463 
-474 REVSDVM
+474 
-481 LRERNWFM
+481 
-489 AAEAA
+489 
-494 NRENEAKTDFLSRMA
+494 
-509 HDIRTPLNAV
+509 
-519 LGFAYIAKAHI
+519 
-530 DEKSIVSEN
+530 IVSEN

-572 AFFDVMT
+572 AFFNVMT
-579 LFRDSQDIMGQMA
+579 FFRDFQDIMGQMT

-636 GTVHFELYEETSDSP
+636 GMVHFELYEETSDSP

-880 IAALASVRKTG
+880 IAALVSVRKREMQ
-891 NAKMEKKD
+891 KWRRRIKQW

>member
-69 GIYRNTSEWCA
+69 SIYRNTSEWCA

-244 VSASEKYMTL
+244 VSASEEHMTL

-319 IDEENFKVLIGFRF
+319 IDEENFKVLTGFRF

-340 DREKQRVL
+340 D
-348 REALNETRINNEI
+348 
-361 ISAISKIYFSI
+361 
-372 YRIDLEK
+372 
-379 DVYDEVVSIN
+379 
-389 EVHKMTGVSGKA
+389 
-401 SEKMVEICKAVV
+401 
-413 ARDYQDRIM
+413 
-422 RFFDLSTLQERL
+422 
-434 KNTDTVTLEYMV
+434 
-446 PDGNW
+446 
-451 QLARFIAKNRNE
+451 
-463 QGVVTKVLYVT
+463 
-474 REVSDVM
+474 
-481 LRERNWFM
+481 
-489 AAEAA
+489 
-494 NRENEAKTDFLSRMA
+494 RENEAKTDFLSRMA

-572 AFFDVMT
+572 AFFNVMT
-579 LFRDSQDIMGQMA
+579 FFRDFQDIMGQMT

-636 GTVHFELYEETSDSP
+636 GMVHFELYEETSDSP

-665 GMTEDYMK
+665 GMTENYMK

-761 DCEGMHVL
+761 DCERMHVL

-795 ENGKICVERFMEAPE
+795 ENGKICVERFMEASE

-880 IAALASVRKTG
+880 IAALVSVRKREMQ
-891 NAKMEKKD
+891 KWRRRIKQW